1 MYSVLPI
8 FYFISIHHVLIL
20 LNKCIKIAHF
30 ARVAGGK
37 MGFIQGKATIKAKG
51 VFDTNIK
58 DSGIFFCQNTYSEVT
73 ICAAIMYETNTGA
86 ILNKSNNVNFFSKGD
101 TPLSVYR
108 ESLNESILLY
118 NNLEKSEMNVYYTFI
133 KCI

>member
-1 MYSVLPI
+1 
-8 FYFISIHHVLIL
+8 
-20 LNKCIKIAHF
+20 
-30 ARVAGGK
+30 
-37 MGFIQGKATIKAKG
+37 MGFIQGKAKIKAKG

>member
-1 MYSVLPI
+1 MHYPSRACVG
-8 FYFISIHHVLIL
+8 
-20 LNKCIKIAHF
+20 
-30 ARVAGGK
+30 AGGK

-101 TPLSVYR
+101 TALSVYR